1 MGFIL
6 PTCNGLNRHNIS
18 QCVNFKRVRILLKVF
33 EPLNTGG
40 VFEYVRT
47 SLIWVK
53 VLGDQKEPAVSFHFT
68 LDALRAATTTR
79 ISPLHHNLKSIYVF
93 SCAVG
98 LGAVTVRI
106 HTAVCGMRKW
116 VCFADEAYNRGCMSD
131 DKPAARACGRGGAL
145 LPRSVSR
152 RNLLSISLMPT
163 AYRLVTL
170 HQARGRL
177 HKSLAF

>member
-1 MGFIL
+1 MERCSDASKHL
-6 PTCNGLNRHNIS
+6 VTSHMQVHRKS
-18 QCVNFKRVRILLKVF
+18 QHERTQFRFRVQ
-33 EPLNTGG
+33 
-40 VFEYVRT
+40 
-47 SLIWVK
+47 SIWVK
-53 VLGDQKEPAVSFHFT
+53 VLGDQRESAVGFHFS
-68 LDALRAATTTR
+68 LYALRRSTTTR
-79 ISPLHHNLKSIYVF
+79 KSPLHHNLKAIYVF
-93 SCAVG
+93 SFAVG
-98 LGAVTVRI
+98 RGAVTVRI

-131 DKPAARACGRGGAL
+131 DGPAARACGRGGAL

-163 AYRLVTL
+163 AYPLVTV